1 MEKRKE
7 AIGKFMKE
15 YGTFGKEKD
24 VELFKE
30 YLDLLCE
37 DIQREKSRL
46 GGDWA
51 VAMVVQHR
59 VVREFIR

>member
-1 MEKRKE
+1 
-7 AIGKFMKE
+7 MKE
-15 YGTFGKEKD
+15 FGTSWKEKD
-24 VELFKE
+24 EELFKE
-30 YLDLLCE
+30 YLEILCE